1 MANQVTNENELIRA
15 IEKLA
20 TIAKILW
27 AILVIVVVG
36 TAAGVSWVNKVDN
49 RLTMVENNIGEIR
62 TDLIADLMIRVR
74 KLEDSIAPGILPSS
88 QRLHIEAEKKIEK
101 LRERLRLLE
110 KVR

>member
-49 RLTMVENNIGEIR
+49 RLTMVENNVGEIK

-88 QRLHIEAEKKIEK
+88 QRLHIETDRKIEK
-101 LRERLRLLE
+101 LGERLRLLE